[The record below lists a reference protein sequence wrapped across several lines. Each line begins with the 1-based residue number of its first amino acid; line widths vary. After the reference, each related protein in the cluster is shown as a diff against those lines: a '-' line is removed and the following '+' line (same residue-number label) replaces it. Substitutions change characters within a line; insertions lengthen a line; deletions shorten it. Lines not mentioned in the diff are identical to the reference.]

1 MPTLMPYRAC
11 GFTALP
17 LKKCDDKGAVWGRG
31 GRRDNQKSALTRGSL
46 SLAKDPKDA
55 PTKQA
60 SRIRPLCSWLRAACI
75 FLRENSFQ
83 DGGGSNNGSSLLR
96 ISGHKCAVVALAMS
110 NNHVIFSACE
120 ASIRACKVNCK
131 EGTYGAELLWEN
143 IDVPNVSKLAVTAD
157 GATLCAGSE
166 TGEVALL
173 FPYDG
178 ALLGRFSAHTGP
190 RACILAMTTPPAQ
203 PPPPNG
209 RSSMLVTAAATSYI
223 GVWVVKNQNLGSDE
237 PAAQTQMLSGH
248 EGPVTCVL
256 LGNNG
261 LRLYS
266 ACAARSIR
274 VWVDRAH
281 DVDLGGGS
289 CSQFEC
295 VVVVEKAHAGPITAL
310 CIGHREKVFYTGS
323 QEATIK
329 AWKAKVNESG
339 QTDTIGRIMARG
351 AVCDLVYC
359 KPEDTLYSTVFT
371 PVFTVHSHSCK
382 GGDTPATRMGHRYR
396 GEESEGEESIN
407 GSDAEYDEDEEED
420 PDLPRRP
427 HPLSSKWGD
436 DDEQMTREAAHQREQ
451 EVTERLL
458 KESQHQAVQF
468 VNAIKEKE
476 RRLQDCSL
484 QASHLMQPGAEFE
497 TPKTVKAACSVLGLP
512 AAVES
517 SAEGDDMPA
526 RKVILKAYGAQRL
539 VADASQQEVEGR
551 LGFIFPTE
559 AEEAEAIAA
568 AARVRALQL
577 QLTDAFKLL
586 TSTQTVHPVV
596 TNKPRPNSRAHN
608 GAEGSRRGSK
618 TNSPAGASNGDNTSA
633 FDDPE

>member
-1 MPTLMPYRAC
+1 MPLEN
-11 GFTALP
+11 
-17 LKKCDDKGAVWGRG
+17 DKH
-31 GRRDNQKSALTRGSL
+31 
-46 SLAKDPKDA
+46 
-55 PTKQA
+55 
-60 SRIRPLCSWLRAACI
+60 RPIVISP
-75 FLRENSFQ
+75 
-83 DGGGSNNGSSLLR
+83 DGGIVYASFPDRSIRSYRSSSGSSLLR
-96 ISGHKCAVVALAMS
+96 ISGHKFAVIALAMS

-143 IDVPNVSKLAVTAD
+143 TTVPNVSKLAVTAD

-166 TGEVALL
+166 TGEVVLL

-178 ALLGRFSAHTGP
+178 TLLGRFSAHTGP
-190 RACILAMTTPPAQ
+190 RACIMAMNTPPAH

-209 RSSMLVTAAATSYI
+209 RSSMLVTAAATGYI
-223 GVWVVKNQNLGSDE
+223 GVWVVDNQNLGSDE
-237 PAAQTQMLSGH
+237 PATQVQMLSGH
-248 EGPVTCVL
+248 AGPVTCVL
-256 LGNNG
+256 LGSDG
-261 LRLYS
+261 LKLYS

-281 DVDLGGGS
+281 DVDLGRGT
-289 CSQFEC
+289 CSHFEC
-295 VVVVEKAHAGPITAL
+295 VCVVDKAHAGPITAL
-310 CIGHREKVFYTGS
+310 CIGKGEKVFYTGS

-329 AWKAKVNESG
+329 AWKATMNENG

-359 KPEDTLYSTVFT
+359 QPEDTLYSTVYT

-382 GGDTPATRMGHRYR
+382 GGDTPASRMGHRYR
-396 GEESEGEESIN
+396 GEESEGDEGDDSIN
-407 GSDAEYDEDEEED
+407 GSDDEYDEDEVDD

-436 DDEQMTREAAHQREQ
+436 DDEQLSREAAYQREQ
-451 EVTERLL
+451 EVTEKLL

-484 QASHLMQPGAEFE
+484 QASQLMKPGAEFE
-497 TPKTVKAACSVLGLP
+497 SPKTVKAACLVLGLP
-512 AAVES
+512 GAAES

-551 LGFIFPTE
+551 LGSVFPTV

-596 TNKPRPNSRAHN
+596 THKPRPNSRAHN
-608 GAEGSRRGSK
+608 HAEDNEENKGSGKSADSPGSRRGSARS
-618 TNSPAGASNGDNTSA
+618 SPVSGLNGDTTSA